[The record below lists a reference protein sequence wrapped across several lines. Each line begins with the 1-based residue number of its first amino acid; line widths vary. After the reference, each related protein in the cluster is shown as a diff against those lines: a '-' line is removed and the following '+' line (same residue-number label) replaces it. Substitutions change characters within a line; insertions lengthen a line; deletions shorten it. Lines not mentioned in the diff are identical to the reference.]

1 MLYDDLGVR
10 ADVTFRTLLVTGI
23 VRTAKKLNK
32 HGDAAISEA
41 AIPILERL
49 REIDVSTLESEKAVI
64 NASFNAALIVGSG
77 TRACDRHC
85 GAGAAA
91 GGCRGRPCQR

>member
-49 REIDVSTLESEKAVI
+49 REIDVSTPEIEKATI
-64 NASFNAALIVGSG
+64 KASFNAAPVVDSG
-77 TRACDRHC
+77 AGECDRHRW
-85 GAGAAA
+85 AGAAA
-91 GGCRGRPCQR
+91 GGMPRRPC